1 MTTVIHE
8 PVLASTYN
16 FMSLKYAQHLY
27 VLQFEYDHVYMH
39 IDNRYIMTVSS
50 KSHYINNIVP
60 MYINY

>member
-1 MTTVIHE
+1 
-8 PVLASTYN
+8 
-16 FMSLKYAQHLY
+16 MSLKYAQHLY
-27 VLQFEYDHVYMH
+27 AIQFEYDHVYMH